1 MAHVLA
7 RNWWIGVG
15 LGAAAGLGGLALAG
29 ATSEPANGQASSVT
43 LSRQQLLINQRISQ
57 AAVRRG
63 NEALDLLDPVRS
75 SGGTDTAPGWGT
87 SHLRDAAVIETKIA
101 DGAVSVAKLGPTA
114 QSRLPLF
121 AVVVGDGSLQRGIG
135 TVASARTAEGAY
147 KVTFNRDIS
156 ACSWN
161 VTVGA
166 FSTNIPAAGTATA
179 SLDGD
184 AARNSLDVR
193 TYSLV
198 AGGIGDPA
206 NRPFH
211 AQVLC
216 P

>member
-15 LGAAAGLGGLALAG
+15 LGAAAGIGALALAG
-29 ATSEPANGQASSVT
+29 AGSTPAAAQAGSVN

-57 AAVRRG
+57 AAVRRS
-63 NEALDLLDPVRS
+63 NEALGLLDPVRKSGS
-75 SGGTDTAPGWGT
+75 SDTAPGWGT
-87 SHLRDAAVIETKIA
+87 TQLRDAAVTEAKLA

-121 AVVVGDGSLQRGIG
+121 AVVVGDGSLQRGLG

-147 KVTFNRDIS
+147 KVSFNRDVS
-156 ACSWN
+156 ACSWSA
-161 VTVGA
+161 TVGA
-166 FSTNIPAAGTATA
+166 FATNIPAAGAVNA

-184 AARNSLDVR
+184 AARNSIDVR
-193 TYSLV
+193 TYSLIPPNV
-198 AGGIGDPA
+198 GDPA

-211 AQVLC
+211 LQVVC